1 MSEEEKEEKVK
12 ADWKDFVAIGIAM
25 LETVLLPIVIVLVL
39 MIVLLAVLVH

>member
-1 MSEEEKEEKVK
+1 VK